1 MPHERGRIA
10 GLYNPAVA
18 WHRKAIPLA
27 ALLLLLAGGACSVRK
42 FAINRLGD
50 ALSEAGATYA
60 SDDDP
65 ELVREALPFA
75 LKLIESLLAES
86 PGHRGLLTAAAS
98 GFTQYAWAFIEQEA
112 DRVEEEDYR
121 TAAAMRSR
129 ARRLYLRARD
139 YGLRGLETRHE
150 GFSRRLRDS
159 ADGAVAGISAGEVPL
174 LYWTAASW
182 GLAISAGKDDP
193 ELIAD
198 IPLVEALVRRALE
211 LDEGYDHGALHDFLI
226 TFEGGRSEAM
236 GGSET
241 RARKHLERALEL
253 SGGERAS
260 PLVSFAET
268 VSVGNQDRAEFVRLI
283 DRALAIDPD
292 ARPDWRL
299 ANLVM
304 QRRARWLRENIEL
317 FFVE

>member
-1 MPHERGRIA
+1 M
-10 GLYNPAVA
+10 
-18 WHRKAIPLA
+18 
-27 ALLLLLAGGACSVRK
+27 RK

-65 ELVREALPFA
+65 ELIRDALPFS

-86 PGHRGLLTAAAS
+86 PEHRGLLTAAAS
-98 GFTQYAWAFIEQEA
+98 GFTQYAWAFIDQEA
-112 DRVEEEDYR
+112 DRMEEEDYR
-121 TAAAMRSR
+121 AAAAMRTR
-129 ARRLYLRARD
+129 ARKLYIRARD
-139 YGLRGLETRHE
+139 YGLRGLESRHE
-150 GFSRRLRDS
+150 GFSRKLRDS
-159 ADGAVAGISAGEVPL
+159 ADGAVAEVSAGEVPL

-182 GLAISAGKDDP
+182 GLAISSGKDDP
-193 ELIAD
+193 ELLAD

-236 GGSET
+236 GGSEA

-253 SGGERAS
+253 SGGQKAS